1 MSFPVR
7 AGRPIECIGEQI
19 LKHLREDQRIEARP
33 ALEVHVSKVAD
44 ISDAVHPIVELTVS
58 AKAEPADA
66 DPVKH
71 RLLDLVTTMLTD
83 AGATRPEPSRAA
95 G

>member
-1 MSFPVR
+1 
-7 AGRPIECIGEQI
+7 
-19 LKHLREDQRIEARP
+19 
-33 ALEVHVSKVAD
+33 VAD
-44 ISDAVHPIVELTVS
+44 ISDAVHPIVELTIS